1 MTRETKLPHVAVVGL
16 GGTIASSTLAPDD
29 FINYGAPGFHVDEL
43 LEYLRP
49 ELLSVAELDGE
60 QVLAS
65 GSSALSVAD
74 LVRVSEAVNDALAT
88 ADAVVVTS
96 GSDALEEIA
105 YWLDLT
111 VPADRPVIVTG
122 SMRPFA
128 VRDPERPSPPTRLV
142 HGTDGPANLLAAVRV
157 AASGVTAGQGVV
169 VVFGDL
175 LHAAR
180 DVVKR
185 HSTLP
190 DPFESPSAGPIGYV
204 VGGSVVLHRHVVR
217 PPGNPAEPLVDLTH
231 CADGEELPRVEIL
244 VSYPGGGGEAV
255 AAYVD
260 AGVRGLVI
268 AGMGFGAISN
278 DLAVAAGEAAR
289 NGLPVVCVSRTGAGS
304 AVAKLGWE
312 IAIGDL
318 APTKARLLLILA
330 LIGGKSQPGIAE
342 TIHRLAKP
350 AEPRGRGESSAGAG
364 AALPSSP

>member
-1 MTRETKLPHVAVVGL
+1 MTQDSPLPHVAVVGL

-29 FINYGAPGFHVDEL
+29 LLTYGAPGFHVDEL

-60 QVLAS
+60 QVLAC
-65 GSSALSVAD
+65 GSSTLSIAD
-74 LVRVSEAVNDALAT
+74 LVRVSEAVNDALST

-111 VPADRPVIVTG
+111 VPANRPVIVTG

-142 HGTDGPANLLAAVRV
+142 HGADGPANLLAAIRV

-190 DPFESPSAGPIGYV
+190 DPFESPASGPIGYLF
-204 VGGSVVLHRHVVR
+204 GGSVVLHRHVVR
-217 PPGNPAEPLVDLTH
+217 PLGDPAEPLVNLAG
-231 CADGEELPRVEIL
+231 CATAAELPRVEIL

-255 AAYVD
+255 DAYVA

-268 AGMGFGAISN
+268 AGMGLGAISQ
-278 DLAVAAGEAAR
+278 DLAAAAGRAAE
-289 NGLPVVCVSRTGAGS
+289 NGLPVVCVSRSGAGS

-312 IAIGDL
+312 IVVGDL

-330 LIGGKSQPGIAE
+330 LLGGQSSAQVAQ
-342 TIHRLAKP
+342 TMSRLAMP
-350 AEPRGRGESSAGAG
+350 GAPGRQG
-364 AALPSSP
+364 

>member
-1 MTRETKLPHVAVVGL
+1 MTRLSRLPNVAVIGL
-16 GGTIASSTLAPDD
+16 GGTIASSTLVPDD
-29 FINYGAPGFHVDEL
+29 VITYGAPGFHVDEL

-49 ELLSVAELDGE
+49 ELLNVAELDGE

-65 GSSALSVAD
+65 GSSALGIAD
-74 LVRVSEAVNDALAT
+74 LVRVSHAVNDALTT

-128 VRDPERPSPPTRLV
+128 VRDPERPAPPTRLV
-142 HGTDGPANLLAAVRV
+142 HGTDGPANLLAAIRV

-190 DPFESPSAGPIGYV
+190 DPFESPASGPIGYV
-204 VGGSVVLHRHVVR
+204 FGGSVVLHRHVRR
-217 PPGNPAEPLVDLTH
+217 PPGETAKPLIDIAYRDAED
-231 CADGEELPRVEIL
+231 ELPRVEIL
-244 VSYPGGGGEAV
+244 ISYPGGGGEAV
-255 AAYVD
+255 DAYVG

-268 AGMGFGAISN
+268 AGMGFGSISTG
-278 DLAVAAGEAAR
+278 LAAAVGRAAQD
-289 NGLPVVCVSRTGAGS
+289 GLPVVCVSRTGAGS

-312 IAIGDL
+312 ILVGDL

-330 LIGGKSQPGIAE
+330 LLVEQSSARLAE
-342 TIHRLAKP
+342 TILRLAMP
-350 AEPRGRGESSAGAG
+350 AAPGKRDAT
-364 AALPSSP
+364 